1 MSTEE
6 NKALYRRYYEALSQR
21 DYARFD
27 EIFAPTYVYHAPGL
41 PDPVAG
47 PEAFKQL
54 VSGYVAAFP
63 DVQPAIED
71 LIAEGDKVVARLTY
85 RGTHQGE
92 FQGIAPTGKQISMS
106 SIDIV
111 RIADG
116 KIVEEWESPDNL
128 GLLQQLGVIPTPGQA
143 ST

>member
-21 DYARFD
+21 DYARLD
-27 EIFAPTYVYHAPGL
+27 DLIAPTFVYHAPGIPDL
-41 PDPVAG
+41 PPG

-63 DVQPAIED
+63 DMRLTIED
-71 LIAEGDKVVARLTY
+71 VIAEGDKVAARLTY

-92 FQGIAPTGKQISMS
+92 FQGIASTGKQIRMS
-106 SIDIV
+106 SIDVV
-111 RIADG
+111 RIAGG
-116 KIVEEWESPDNL
+116 KIAEEWESPDFL
-128 GLLQQLGVIPTPGQA
+128 GLLQQLGAIPTPGQA